1 MICIKHCLG
10 GQIEKNEMG
19 DVLVSMGERKG
30 AYRVLGGG
38 NLRERDHLENL
49 IVGWRTILKQIFKK
63 CDGALPVLL
72 WFKIGDAGANAV
84 MNQKVP

>member
-1 MICIKHCLG
+1 MISIKHCLG

-19 DVLVSMGERKG
+19 GVLVRMGGGKVHTG
-30 AYRVLGGG
+30 FWGG